1 MFNVHPLINVLM
13 TKLLIY
19 NPICKSLKPKKKVCS
34 VFRVSLAKAIFCVCR
49 GHNTV
54 HLIHK
59 FCNKFAVA
67 QRKRFERGVTYLLFA
82 AFFLL
87 IQKCLLSDSLV
98 QFGRRQRLDMENYLT
113 CFHFICE
120 YEYFQIFHFTN
131 TQHPFGHVEEL
142 C

>member
-1 MFNVHPLINVLM
+1 MFNFHPLINVLM

-19 NPICKSLKPKKKVCS
+19 NPKCKSLKPKKKVCS
-34 VFRVSLAKAIFCVCR
+34 VFRVSLAKQYFCVCR

-67 QRKRFERGVTYLLFA
+67 QRKRFEHGVTYLLFA
-82 AFFLL
+82 AFFSL
-87 IQKCLLSDSLV
+87 IQKCLLSDSLL

-131 TQHPFGHVEEL
+131 TQHRFGHVEEL